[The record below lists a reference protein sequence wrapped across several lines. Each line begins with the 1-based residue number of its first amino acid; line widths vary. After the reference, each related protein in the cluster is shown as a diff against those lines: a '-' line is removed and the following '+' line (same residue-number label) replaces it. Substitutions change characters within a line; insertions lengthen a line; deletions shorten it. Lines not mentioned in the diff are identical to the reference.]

1 MSKTLCYIVCAKLL
15 MFFLCVSAKAQEFR
29 WPREKA
35 FEVASGM
42 SGNGFYVEG
51 GYVRYFQPRKI
62 QDLPFKGRYKS
73 LVGQK
78 KLVAFPCK
86 RKPTNKI
93 PPGASAKVSLFY
105 EMGSGKGIQYCVIG
119 VNAYFHYLLFSRKY
133 LYISAKGG
141 VSVSDNRLLKSV
153 LNDANK
159 PDYYDR
165 IKYGVVGGFEVERM
179 LNKLKST
186 SLIGGW
192 EEYYLVKSD
201 SWGEDRWY
209 AYIGLRFKI

>member
-1 MSKTLCYIVCAKLL
+1 MSKTIRCAVFIKLL
-15 MFFLCVSAKAQEFR
+15 MVILCVEAAAQEFR

-35 FEVASGM
+35 VEIASGV
-42 SGNGFYVEG
+42 SANGFYVEG
-51 GYVRYFQPRKI
+51 GYVRFFQPRKI
-62 QDLPFKGRYKS
+62 KDLPFKNRFKS
-73 LVGQK
+73 LVAQNK
-78 KLVAFPCK
+78 YVAFPCK
-86 RKPTNKI
+86 REPNHKI
-93 PPGASAKVSLFY
+93 PPGASAKVSLLY

-119 VNAYFHYLLFSRKY
+119 VNAYFHYLLFSRQY

-153 LNDANK
+153 RNDSNK

-165 IKYGVVGGFEVERM
+165 LKYGVVGGFEFERM
-179 LNKLKST
+179 LNKLQST

-192 EEYYLVKSD
+192 EEYYLAKRD

-209 AYIGLRFKI
+209 AYVGLRFKI